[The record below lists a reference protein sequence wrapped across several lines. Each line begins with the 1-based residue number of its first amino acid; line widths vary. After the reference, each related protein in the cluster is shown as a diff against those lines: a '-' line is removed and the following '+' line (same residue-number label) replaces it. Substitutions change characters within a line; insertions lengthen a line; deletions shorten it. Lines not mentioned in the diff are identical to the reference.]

1 MEKVDLDRYK
11 ITGILGTGADY
22 EVRAAQDQETGQE
35 VVLKRPVPQIISRQM
50 HGPVEARTDRTLQFY
65 DEVGRSI
72 PYLPPLLGYTDRA
85 SHDAFYGDSLG
96 QEYRV
101 MVIARAPGIPLA
113 GDVRARIMRVPI
125 GLGQNLFALFPLAH
139 PDNQTPFA
147 VHQQLL
153 DLEEQCFQAGYVLL
167 DLGPQNVFYQPA
179 SNAITVIDPG
189 DLVSPEGQPTSRS
202 RRHRDIHDFYLEVL
216 KFYTTPQHPPLE
228 VNGYRDP
235 YGLRPV
241 ISLEQELDEM
251 AASFNKTQDSTSS
264 AILPI
269 IARVRDRAYADF
281 SDFRRD
287 LTAYLEAIRI
297 RNRNLPDLAQARRA
311 WSEALQLLRADYWQR
326 YLFNPEAD
334 LTGLNNIS

>member
-11 ITGILGTGADY
+11 ITGILGMGADY

-287 LTAYLEAIRI
+287 LTAYLEAVRI

>member
-287 LTAYLEAIRI
+287 LTAYLEAVRI
-297 RNRNLPDLAQARRA
+297 RNRNLLDLAQARRA

>member
-11 ITGILGTGADY
+11 ITGILGMGADY

>member
-65 DEVGRSI
+65 DEVGHSI

-251 AASFNKTQDSTSS
+251 AASFNKMQDSTSS
-264 AILPI
+264 AILLI